1 MMDIF
6 DSWGYAYAIGLSPV
20 LLPKVALCGGCWHTM
35 QGGYLLLI
43 GIAYVILL
51 VRVTL
56 RTSTEVVGGFHSY
69 RPPIHG
75 YCTGL
80 VLC

>member
-1 MMDIF
+1 MLDIF

-20 LLPKVALCGGCWHTM
+20 LLPKVALCAGCWHTM

-51 VRVTL
+51 
-56 RTSTEVVGGFHSY
+56 
-69 RPPIHG
+69 G
-75 YCTGL
+75 YMSPSAPAQSWWGAFIATDHPSMGT
-80 VLC
+80 VLG